1 MGVISNQSV
10 IRSFSC
16 SSSQLITNL
25 PNSVFFYTQFIGMPA
40 KSVSRRSFLLY
51 PYLRV
56 VSEEEECSV
65 VLKSVDSLSLEHIY
79 AIMVEYCL
87 SIGKQRD
94 PGAVPFPVL
103 SVPSFVSSSFLRNIS
118 YAMQITGTQQYAT
131 LQASLA
137 VALDFSYY
145 LNKDGWFAS
154 YSPSRPFSFLLV
166 DVGFF
171 STECSLFLFWP
182 DHVERVAFNYR
193 MDCGGDR
200 CTWVIFSLLSDAY
213 ARFVG
218 PFPEMQSKTLLAY
231 YVMAEGVKHDLSLKG
246 LNETTVFIEDE
257 HSLTITAA
265 EVDKA
270 ICEEGLLEDTLEC
283 VYACIKDVALP
294 AVDRIEC
301 VGGASRAPYVKKAVE
316 AACSKKGWAPNFTY
330 TLNADEA
337 CAGGC
342 TLYAMYKAAPEECT
356 EKALLQCFEQMNVP
370 PAATEDMFVS
380 VKEEVVEEGRTKEEA
395 LRAAH
400 SDYEKRAAMVNQI
413 EEQLLTFQRE
423 METLA
428 LEKAE
433 KAAIQS
439 RIDRIVRELMG
450 RGMTY
455 SLLQFAF
462 LEGVVRLFINRYN
475 GKAEALEVFRLEGLQ
490 RRHIR
495 KGVFRNGRLE
505 GRGCYYDKDEQCG
518 VETKYEGEFRNGEK
532 SGRGETVESSPDMVV
547 FEAGE
552 YEKDRLVAGKR
563 VEFRLK
569 EGVKIETVVGR
580 GEPAQ
585 SCVWNARGEVLYRG
599 GMWKGKKEGF
609 GISYYANGGKQYEGL
624 YRCGLRE
631 GEGVSYSRQGVVQY
645 RGRWHQ
651 DEIENGAWTVC
662 FHHIP
667 FVLLAIEQ
675 P

>member
-1 MGVISNQSV
+1 M
-10 IRSFSC
+10 
-16 SSSQLITNL
+16 
-25 PNSVFFYTQFIGMPA
+25 FFYTQFIGMPA

-218 PFPEMQSKTLLAY
+218 PFPETQSKTLLAY

-246 LNETTVFIEDE
+246 LNETTIFIEDE

-283 VYACIKDVALP
+283 VYACIKDAALP

-316 AACSKKGWAPNFTY
+316 AACSKKGWVPNFTY
-330 TLNADEA
+330 TLNADRGVCWRVHA
-337 CAGGC
+337 VRDVQGGAGGVHGEG
-342 TLYAMYKAAPEECT
+342 AA
-356 EKALLQCFEQMNVP
+356 AV
-370 PAATEDMFVS
+370 
-380 VKEEVVEEGRTKEEA
+380 
-395 LRAAH
+395 LRA
-400 SDYEKRAAMVNQI
+400 DKRTAGCH
-413 EEQLLTFQRE
+413 
-423 METLA
+423 
-428 LEKAE
+428 
-433 KAAIQS
+433 
-439 RIDRIVRELMG
+439 G
-450 RGMTY
+450 RHVC
-455 SLLQFAF
+455 
-462 LEGVVRLFINRYN
+462 ER
-475 GKAEALEVFRLEGLQ
+475 
-490 RRHIR
+490 
-495 KGVFRNGRLE
+495 
-505 GRGCYYDKDEQCG
+505 
-518 VETKYEGEFRNGEK
+518 
-532 SGRGETVESSPDMVV
+532 
-547 FEAGE
+547 
-552 YEKDRLVAGKR
+552 
-563 VEFRLK
+563 
-569 EGVKIETVVGR
+569 
-580 GEPAQ
+580 
-585 SCVWNARGEVLYRG
+585 ARGGGGGGPYERG
-599 GMWKGKKEGF
+599 GAARG
-609 GISYYANGGKQYEGL
+609 AQ
-624 YRCGLRE
+624 RLRE
-631 GEGVSYSRQGVVQY
+631 ESGDGESDRGAAADVPTRDGDTGAGGGGEGGDSEPNRPPSCGS
-645 RGRWHQ
+645 
-651 DEIENGAWTVC
+651 
-662 FHHIP
+662 
-667 FVLLAIEQ
+667 
-675 P
+675 